1 MVCIGQFGNIVTSVK
16 LFGIHR
22 EENLFRMGRSLLSVF
37 LVNWGTQGLED
48 WDKAV

>member
-1 MVCIGQFGNIVTSVK
+1 MVISVK
-16 LFGIHR
+16 LFGINR
-22 EENLFRMGRSLLSVF
+22 EENLFRMGRSILSVL